1 MVPLAERERLMIRAF
16 VLTALLAVPPSLSSG
31 QPGTW
36 LVLNGSEVCPLIGP
50 MLYDAGSGLV
60 FAQIGECVDDRLFK
74 DEFLGMA
81 L

>member
-1 MVPLAERERLMIRAF
+1 MIRVCAF
-16 VLTALLAVPPSLSSG
+16 AFLLAVSPGLASG

-50 MLYDAGSGLV
+50 MIYDAGSGLV
-60 FAQIGECVDDRLFK
+60 FAQIGECVNDRLFR